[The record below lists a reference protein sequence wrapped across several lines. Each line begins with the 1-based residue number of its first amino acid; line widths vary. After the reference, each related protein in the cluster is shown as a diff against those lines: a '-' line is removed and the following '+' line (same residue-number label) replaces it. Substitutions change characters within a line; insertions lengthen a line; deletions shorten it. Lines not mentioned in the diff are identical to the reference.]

1 KEQLIADIM
10 GAQIRLEHLFASDPL
25 SGRPATPGRTKDPV
39 MRTRIAAVVLALAA
53 LALPAPVQA
62 APGDGSLTWS
72 VSPSGP
78 KGPNGRPALDYKL
91 DPGATVTDHVAVTNH
106 SKQPLTLRL
115 YAHDAFTTAGGGFDL
130 RAGSA
135 TSTGAGLWITL
146 GRQQVTL
153 PASSR
158 VVVPFT
164 LTVPVNATPG
174 DHAAGVVASLVADST
189 DTTGNRVS
197 VDHRVGSRVYLR
209 VTGPLQPSLT
219 VTDVKITAATSWN
232 PLDLPRVTVTF
243 TVANTGNVR
252 LGGAPSAR
260 IDGPFGLGARTTTAA
275 VIPEVL
281 PGGSLTSTVTL
292 NTVPPLFREQLTLDI
307 LPAPADGRAIDPAP
321 VRAIFRHVLWL
332 VPWPQLI
339 LIALA
344 AALLTAWLFAR
355 RRRTRRLRAALAAAE
370 RRGREQATANLGKEG
385 TR

>member
-1 KEQLIADIM
+1 
-10 GAQIRLEHLFASDPL
+10 
-25 SGRPATPGRTKDPV
+25 
-39 MRTRIAAVVLALAA
+39 MRTRIAAAA
-53 LALPAPVQA
+53 LALAVLVLPAPAQA
-62 APGDGSLTWS
+62 APGDDSLTWS

-106 SKQPLTLRL
+106 SKQPLTLRV
-115 YAHDAFTTAGGGFDL
+115 YAHDAFITAGGGFDL
-130 RAGSA
+130 RAGNA
-135 TSTGAGLWITL
+135 VPIDAGQWIKL
-146 GRQQVTL
+146 GQQRITL

-164 LTVPVNATPG
+164 LTVPTNATPG
-174 DHAAGVVASLVADST
+174 DHAAGVVASLVADTT
-189 DTTGNRVS
+189 DTAGNKVS

-219 VTDVKITAATSWN
+219 VTDVKIQGATSGN
-232 PLDLPRVTVTF
+232 PLRLPRVTATF

-252 LGGAPSAR
+252 LGGTPSAR
-260 IDGPFGLGARTTTAA
+260 IEGPFGLGARTTTAA
-275 VIPEVL
+275 AIPEIL

-307 LPAPADGRAIDPAP
+307 LPAPADGRTIDPAP
-321 VRAIFRHVLWL
+321 VRAVSQHTLWL
-332 VPWPQLI
+332 MPWPQLA

-344 AALLTAWLFAR
+344 AALLAAR
-355 RRRTRRLRAALAAAE
+355 RRHHRRMQAALAAAE
-370 RRGREQATANLGKEG
+370 KRGREQANANLEKEG